1 MGTKGSHASRAG
13 ELLVLDAAG
22 QYLQDSPA
30 GYRDS
35 PESVLWAER
44 QLFSVFEQMVFRT
57 ERYAAMVARAPE
69 LSTVQKGP
77 HCWPHFPVLRPG
89 IF

>member
-13 ELLVLDAAG
+13 ELVPGAAG

-30 GYRDS
+30 GYTDS
-35 PESVLWAER
+35 PESALWAER
-44 QLFSVFEQMVFRT
+44 QLFSVFEQWCSGQNGLPQWLART
-57 ERYAAMVARAPE
+57 PE

-77 HCWPHFPVLRPG
+77 HCGPHFPILRPG